1 MNDESLDFDKG
12 DGLLTAVVQHADDG
26 RVLMVGHMNRE
37 ALALTRTRGRVV
49 FFSRS
54 RQKLWEKG
62 ETSGNTLDLVDIRA
76 DCDADAL
83 LVRARPRGPVC
94 HTGAPTCF
102 GEAAPA
108 LDSLAFLHELEAI
121 VAAREHDGG
130 EASYT
135 ATLLAGDIRRIAQK
149 VGEEGVE
156 VALAAVVQ
164 DDASLVG
171 EAADLLFHLT
181 VLLRKRTLSLGDVAA
196 ELQRRHRAR

>member
-1 MNDESLDFDKG
+1 MNDERLDFDKG

-26 RVLMVGHMNRE
+26 RVLMVGSMNRE
-37 ALALTRTRGRVV
+37 ALALTRERHRVV

-54 RQKLWEKG
+54 RQRLWEKG
-62 ETSGNTLDLVDIRA
+62 ETSGNTLDLVDIHA

-102 GEAAPA
+102 GESAPVA
-108 LDSLAFLHELEAI
+108 DSLSFLHELESI
-121 VAAREHDGG
+121 VEARQKGG
-130 EASYT
+130 YEASYT
-135 ATLLAGDIRRIAQK
+135 AKLLAGDVRRIAQK

-164 DDASLVG
+164 DDASLIG

-181 VLLRKRTLSLGDVAA
+181 VLLRKRSLSLGDVAR
-196 ELQRRHRAR
+196 ELHRRHHAR